1 MSTGILLS
9 KYPARY
15 AATFFVGNDDGTAV
29 TIATSVIWGFLT
41 SVCPVLIY
49 FAIATLLMF
58 Q

>member
-1 MSTGILLS
+1 MSTQILLS

-29 TIATSVIWGFLT
+29 TIATSVLWGFSTCL
-41 SVCPVLIY
+41 SCFDILY
-49 FAIATLLMF
+49 HCNIAHV